1 MKSPALRATDG
12 CALRRS
18 GLLPA
23 APRTPSPLVLML
35 SLASMALAAPCG
47 AQIKRWVDER
57 GMVHYSDAVP
67 PAAQPASGPVAEVP
81 GAAPLTPAEQADAEA
96 RRQQTRQE
104 LARPALLPA
113 SAASA
118 AAPAS
123 AAAAASQSA
132 AATPA
137 VDDHS
142 CAAQWARYNAAYAC
156 MDPYRMVNGRIR
168 PEAFEH
174 CPQLDQPACPS
185 P

>member
-1 MKSPALRATDG
+1 MKSSALRAPEG
-12 CALRRS
+12 CTHRRP
-18 GLLPA
+18 GLPA
-23 APRTPSPLVLML
+23 APRIPSPLVLML
-35 SLASMALAAPCG
+35 ALASMALAAPCG

-57 GMVHYSDAVP
+57 GMVHYSDAAP
-67 PAAQPASGPVAEVP
+67 PAAQPASGPVADVP
-81 GAAPLTPAEQADAEA
+81 GAAPLTPAEQASAEA

-123 AAAAASQSA
+123 AAAAASQP
-132 AATPA
+132 ATG
-137 VDDHS
+137 DHS

-174 CPQLDQPACPS
+174 CPQLDQPACPA